1 MVLRVLSWLFRL
13 ALAGIFIYAGAVKMV
28 PPIQRDFFMM
38 DLSTYQ
44 LLPLWAI
51 TLIAWA
57 LPPFEILL
65 GLLLLSGWK
74 LRYSSA
80 ASALLLLGFMGVML
94 FTYLRGVEANCGCFG
109 DGEPISPWTLTRDS
123 LILVPALF
131 LILYSWKW
139 RPQPHSQATPATV

>member
-1 MVLRVLSWLFRL
+1 M
-13 ALAGIFIYAGAVKMV
+13 Y

-51 TLIAWA
+51 TLIAYT
-57 LPPFEILL
+57 LPPFEVLL

-74 LRYSSA
+74 LRYTSA

-123 LILVPALF
+123 LILVPAIF
-131 LILYSWKW
+131 LMLYSWRL
-139 RPQPHSQATPATV
+139 RPSSRATPAPA

>member
-1 MVLRVLSWLFRL
+1 VVLRALSWVFRL
-13 ALAGIFIYAGAVKMV
+13 TLAAIFIYAGVIKMY
-28 PPIQRDFFMM
+28 PPIQRDFFIL

-51 TLIAWA
+51 TLIAWV
-57 LPPFEILL
+57 LPPFEVAL

-131 LILYSWKW
+131 LILYSWRL
-139 RPQPHSQATPATV
+139 RPASQASPATA

>member
-1 MVLRVLSWLFRL
+1 VALRVLSWVFRL
-13 ALAGIFIYAGAVKMV
+13 ALAGIFIYAGTVKMY

-44 LLPLWAI
+44 LLPPWAI
-51 TLIAWA
+51 IAVAYA
-57 LPPFEILL
+57 LPPFEVLL
-65 GLLLLSGWK
+65 GLFLLSGWK

-80 ASALLLLGFMGVML
+80 LSALVLLGFLGLML

-109 DGEPISPWTLTRDS
+109 EGEPISLWTLVRDS

-131 LILYSWKW
+131 LIAYSWRL
-139 RPQPHSQATPATV
+139 RPTSQASPVTA

>member
-1 MVLRVLSWLFRL
+1 MAFRVLSWIFRL
-13 ALAGIFIYAGAVKMV
+13 ALAGIFIYAGAVKMY

-44 LLPLWAI
+44 LLPVWAI
-51 TLIAWA
+51 TLIAYA
-57 LPPFEILL
+57 LPPFEVLL

-74 LRYSSA
+74 LRYTSA

-123 LILVPALF
+123 LILVPAIF
-131 LILYSWKW
+131 LILYSWRL
-139 RPQPHSQATPATV
+139 RPQSQAAPATA